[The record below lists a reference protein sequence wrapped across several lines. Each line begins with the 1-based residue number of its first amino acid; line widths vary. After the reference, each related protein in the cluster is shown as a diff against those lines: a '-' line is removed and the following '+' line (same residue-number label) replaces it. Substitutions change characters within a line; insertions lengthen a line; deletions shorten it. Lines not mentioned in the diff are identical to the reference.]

1 MEKEEGFNTRAV
13 HAWRVTEPVDQE
25 PASVPIYQSAT
36 FSFDDIETFAA
47 VGKTKISGGYLYT
60 RWANPTTDALARAVS
75 TLEGSEAAACYASGM
90 GTIHVT
96 LSSLARAGDHV
107 VSASQ
112 IYGGTHRLLSEV
124 LPRAGIEVSFVD
136 VSDHAAIES
145 AFRDTTRA
153 LYCETIGNPTLP
165 VADLEALA
173 EIAHRHGALLV
184 VDATFTTPYLLR
196 ALAHGADL
204 VIHSATKYLGG
215 HSDVTGGVVAGSHEL
230 VARIRHLGIDLGAT
244 LSPFDSW
251 LILRGVQTLGL
262 RMERICE
269 SALALA
275 SFLEEHPRVER
286 VVYPGLATHPQH
298 ELARKLFGDRY
309 GGMVAFEV
317 EGGSPAG
324 RSVLERVRVASAA
337 ASLGGTK
344 TLIVHPASVTH
355 TQLSA
360 EQLRAAG
367 ISEGMMRVSVG
378 IEDVED
384 IIDDLDRALR

>member
-13 HAWRVTEPVDQE
+13 RSWRSAEPIEQE
-25 PASVPIYQSAT
+25 PGSVPIYQSSL
-36 FSFDDIETFAA
+36 FSFDDIEAFAG

-60 RWANPTTDALARAVS
+60 RWANPTTDALARTMVA
-75 TLEGSEAAACYASGM
+75 LEGSEAAACYASGM
-90 GTIHVT
+90 GTIHAT
-96 LSSLARAGDHV
+96 ISSLAAAGDHV

-112 IYGGTHRLLSEV
+112 IYGGTHGLFAEL
-124 LPRAGIEVSFVD
+124 LPRGGMDVSFVD
-136 VSDHAAIES
+136 VTDHPAIEA
-145 AFRDTTRA
+145 AFRANTRV

-173 EIAHRHGALLV
+173 EIAHARGAAFV
-184 VDATFTTPYLLR
+184 VDATFTTPYLVR

-204 VIHSATKYLGG
+204 VLHSATKYLGG
-215 HSDVTGGVVAGSHEL
+215 HSDVTGGVVAGAREPIE
-230 VARIRHLGIDLGAT
+230 RIRHFGIDFGAT

-251 LILRGVQTLGL
+251 LILRGLQTLGL
-262 RMERICE
+262 RMQRICE
-269 SALALA
+269 NAVALA

-286 VVYPGLATHPQH
+286 VTYPGLATHPQH

-317 EGGSPAG
+317 SGGASAG
-324 RSVLERVRVASAA
+324 RRVLERVRVASAA

-344 TLIVHPASVTH
+344 TLIVHPLSITH
-355 TQLSA
+355 TQLSP
-360 EQLRAAG
+360 EQLHAAG
-367 ISEGMMRVSVG
+367 ITEGMMRVSVG

-384 IIDDLDRALR
+384 VIDDLDHALR

>member
-13 HAWRVTEPVDQE
+13 QAWRTAEPIEQH
-25 PASVPIYQSAT
+25 PASMPIYQTST
-36 FSFDDIETFAA
+36 FSFDDVETFAG

-75 TLEGSEAAACYASGM
+75 ALEGAESSACYASGM
-90 GTIHVT
+90 GTIHAT
-96 LSSLARAGDHV
+96 LSSLARAGDHI

-112 IYGGTHRLLSEV
+112 IYGGTHGLLTEV
-124 LPRAGIEVSFVD
+124 IPRAGIDVSFAD
-136 VSDHAAIES
+136 VTNHAAIEA
-145 AFRDTTRA
+145 AFRSETRV
-153 LYCETIGNPTLP
+153 LFCETIGNPTLP

-173 EIAHRHGALLV
+173 EIAHRRGALLI
-184 VDATFTTPYLLR
+184 VDATFTTPYLFR
-196 ALAHGADL
+196 ALTHGADL
-204 VIHSATKYLGG
+204 VLHSATKYLGG
-215 HSDVTGGVVAGSHEL
+215 HSDVTGGVVSGAAEL
-230 VARIRHLGIDLGAT
+230 IARVRHLGIDLGAT

-262 RMERICE
+262 RMERICDN
-269 SALALA
+269 ALALA
-275 SFLEEHPRVER
+275 TFLEEHPRVDR
-286 VVYPGLATHPQH
+286 VVYPGLASHPQH

-317 EGGSPAG
+317 AGGAPAG
-324 RSVLERVRVASAA
+324 RRVLERVRVASAA

-344 TLIVHPASVTH
+344 TLIVHPVSVTH
-355 TQLSA
+355 TQLSP

-367 ISEGMMRVSVG
+367 ITEGTMRVSVG

-384 IIDDLDRALR
+384 IIDDLDGALR